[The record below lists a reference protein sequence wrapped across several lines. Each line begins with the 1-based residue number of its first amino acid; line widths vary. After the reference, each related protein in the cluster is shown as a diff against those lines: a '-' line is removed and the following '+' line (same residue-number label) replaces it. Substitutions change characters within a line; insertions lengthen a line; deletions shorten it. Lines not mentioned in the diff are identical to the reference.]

1 MDAANGRVSKFV
13 AVLSVALLALVL
25 AAALLLSAGSV
36 FHSYVLDPAHYE
48 AQHLYQIDENEITN
62 IVVIAVGAL
71 ILRWADKR
79 WCVSARALVVCA
91 CALLFL
97 YAAAGIVWVLSTH
110 AIPNS
115 DQGALL
121 NSARLLISGD
131 TAPFRTEG
139 EPLHF
144 YYLRFPFQFG
154 ALSYMEGLMRLVG
167 YDALLKVAP
176 VLNVI
181 YLVAGDA
188 AILLS
193 VQRQFS
199 DNNVTLLA
207 LLFLCAGLQPLF
219 GCSLVYGTYPAFML
233 SMWAVYLVIRYLQD
247 GIGWRVGLS
256 AALLALAVLLKANAW
271 IVVIALAIVLYL
283 FALCRR
289 RWLPAVWAL
298 LLCAAAMP
306 LPKLAQAGYESRVGV
321 SYGAGMPK
329 TAWMAMSTQSSAMAA
344 GWYSTYTWHLYE
356 RSGGDLAV
364 CAELSRQDLK
374 NNIRA
379 FAAEPARARAFY
391 SEKLYSQWNENTFQ
405 SVWTSRICDTT
416 RAPGT
421 LARAVYEGA
430 LKAPLEFICNQYVQF
445 LYAGFLLGVLA
456 LFWGMRGQSGRE
468 RLIFPTVLLGAVLF
482 HLLFEA
488 KSQYVLTYLPQFAPV
503 AAFGVLRAFRR
514 AETNKI

>member
-1 MDAANGRVSKFV
+1 MNAVNGHVSRFA
-13 AVLSVALLALVL
+13 AVLSAALLALALV
-25 AAALLLSAGSV
+25 AALLLSAGSV
-36 FHSYVLDPAHYE
+36 FHSYVLDPAHY
-48 AQHLYQIDENEITN
+48 ASQHLYQIDENEITN
-62 IVVIAVGAL
+62 IAAVAAGAL

-79 WCVSARALVVCA
+79 WRISSRALFVCA
-91 CALLFL
+91 CTLLFL

-115 DQGALL
+115 DQGILL
-121 NSARLLISGD
+121 NSARLLILRDIKPFSTIGD
-131 TAPFRTEG
+131 
-139 EPLHF
+139 PLHF
-144 YYLRFPFQFG
+144 YYVRFPFQFG
-154 ALSYMEGLMRLVG
+154 ALGYMEGLMRLVG

-176 VLNVI
+176 ALNVV

-207 LLFLCAGLQPLF
+207 LLFLCTGLQPLF

-247 GIGWRVGLS
+247 GGGWRVGLS

-271 IVVIALAIVLYL
+271 IVVVALAII
-283 FALCRR
+283 LCLHAFDRR

-306 LPKLAQAGYESRVGV
+306 LPKFVQASYESRVGA

-329 TAWMAMSTQSSAMAA
+329 TSWMAMSTQNSAMAA
-344 GWYSTYTWHLYE
+344 GWYSTYSWHLYE

-364 CAELSRQDLK
+364 CVELSRQDLK
-374 NNIRA
+374 NKIHA
-379 FAAEPARARAFY
+379 FAADPMRARAFY

-405 SVWTSRICDTT
+405 SVWTSRVCETV
-416 RAPGT
+416 REPGA
-421 LARAVYEGA
+421 LVRAVYEGA

-456 LFWGMRGQSGRE
+456 LFWSMRGQSERE

-482 HLLFEA
+482 HFLFEA

-514 AETNKI
+514 AETNRS